1 VDDYSGEL
9 GRWIDRAKTQL
20 APLPVH
26 SLARRQ
32 LEVAIARM
40 EHAYGRLQKNGP
52 TEQERAW
59 RQPEARSHTEE
70 SGGGHG
76 AIEVAGYEAD
86 LGEVR
91 EALHRASFYLGHPA
105 PDAGLREAIAEIEQA
120 LAQLK
125 QLRGP

>member
-1 VDDYSGEL
+1 VDDYSEEL

-40 EHAYGRLQKNGP
+40 EHAYGRLQENGP
-52 TEQERAW
+52 TEQELAW

-70 SGGGHG
+70 SGGGHD

-105 PDAGLREAIAEIEQA
+105 PDAGLREAIAEIEQV
-120 LAQLK
+120 LARLK
-125 QLRGP
+125 QLRRP

>member
-1 VDDYSGEL
+1 VDDYSEEL

-40 EHAYGRLQKNGP
+40 EHAYGRLQENGP
-52 TEQERAW
+52 TEQELAW

-70 SGGGHG
+70 SGGGHD

-91 EALHRASFYLGHPA
+91 EALHRASFYLGHPT

-120 LAQLK
+120 LARLK